1 MDTLNQF
8 VQNLVQQLQ
17 QDPHR
22 IVCSLQFKQFLIAVL
37 CELYSKSVVIYGN
50 AGDYV
55 HYIDISLVSFN
66 STLSDMGHS
75 VKCIIIDDDESAVA
89 ANVLGG
95 KYVSQQQVIV
105 VNFTSSSLSLQSRL
119 LYIDEPISRSVQL
132 YSPTGADQ
140 QSPQLQLKS
149 DCDVDVAYSHYMSLL
164 VNLHNSARDTSAVNK
179 MSKMIK
185 MVQNIKELGL
195 YFQAVLALE
204 YINTLKRSVPKIHL
218 KRSHGD
224 ENGGFQLVAIPQMVE
239 FSHQQLGNSGGSVD
253 QLMLFKTALPELKS
267 FQSIND
273 LDRRLISDKVFS
285 LLNVLQSF
293 IKDRVEM
300 KQSAVITVNE
310 NIDTSKGPPR
320 LLIAVD
326 RKATAKLLCDFFN
339 ALKFDQIKCN
349 YNGKNQDC
357 NIVISTELLLSH
369 VDLLIIF
376 DESVNMNK
384 FQNVISNQLCFFIKA
399 ENGNDHSSQTQ
410 SLLVE
415 YLLQQESERL
425 QYTRNGQL
433 LRVDPQLYSQLFSL
447 MGFADLSLEQSM
459 QIVQQ
464 HCSSLSLDN
473 YHRRQSIQPLLYNA
487 RSDLLQHQIAL
498 KLPQPSLLS
507 TREIL
512 GGLRLNNLIA
522 HRSAYH
528 QAAIQIQQLEQQ
540 AKLTIKSEK
549 KVFMDVK
556 KVKYYRKV
564 VAQSLH
570 VEVDFVQYLSLN
582 EIISGIVHGRPL
594 IHYDVPECRWFTVI
608 KIDQIL
614 GNEQDGDSINSRA
627 FGLLTFAKIDAE
639 LCDFSIYI
647 DGQVVQC
654 SVVKDC
660 SGKELT
666 QLSPTQ
672 FKKILEFDLKVF
684 TLLINSVDTQF
695 NNVNRLSTALP
706 THGKKWYYVA
716 PLSLQQIGDND
727 DQQRYSIDFE
737 MIDKVCSYKASDHP
751 LSEYVEDC
759 TQDQYIIA
767 QHTMNKYVSCG
778 KSDFTQKSKLS
789 DSLEDQSAVQTGAD
803 VNKVKKGDSVEEGE
817 IDDQDNAEQEEDLSN
832 VDDRTFEQYYMD
844 KYKIKLKRPDLNLFK
859 AHYAPGVRNLSRP
872 KRLVQRQDEHRA
884 YVYLPPELCCMV
896 QFYDDVQRLFSLVP
910 SILHK
915 IESQLIVQEFKQ
927 KFDCSLSI
935 EQLYPAF
942 IAPNANEDVNYER
955 LETLGD
961 SYLKYI
967 VTAILYVMQ
976 PQLDEGGLS
985 TLRANRVSN
994 AKLYELSVQNELPGY
1009 LIASPLN
1016 LKTWRWC
1023 GMQRAMGR
1031 DDRLLVE
1038 NQLSSKMIADF
1049 FESLVGAHCNTFNDD
1064 DGGVG
1069 SVHADAVNKY
1079 LVRIGFIQQH
1089 ELDSI
1094 ALASQKQVS
1103 QKANNGEYGALEQQ
1117 LNFEIINVS
1126 IFAEAFTHLSKN
1138 NSSVLSYQRQE
1149 FLGDA
1154 VLDWLVTKYIH
1165 DQFPTAQ
1172 SSEMSDIRQV
1182 IVNNTSF
1189 ARLGCQ
1195 LGLHKYIRHETQQLQ
1210 TDIDLFTQWLA
1221 VESNQNIH
1229 PNMMPFEAPKV
1240 LGDVFESFVG
1250 ALYLNSGCNLH
1261 AVWKIIGDWVLVPF
1275 IKRHCIE
1282 SDRSNLANPVRNFSE
1297 ECSKLGIA
1305 QDRVKIICNE
1315 SGVNQAICKIYLD
1328 NDQLC
1333 QAYSNTSAAAKR
1345 LACIQA
1351 LASIKQR
1358 YAYYDQQTNYE
1369 QD

>member
-1 MDTLNQF
+1 MDTIQQF
-8 VQNLVQQLQ
+8 VQQVVQKLQ
-17 QDPHR
+17 QDLHR
-22 IVCSLQFKQFLIAVL
+22 VLCSLQFKQFLIAVL

-55 HYIDISLVSFN
+55 HYIDTSLVSFN
-66 STLSDMGHS
+66 STPSDMIHS
-75 VKCIIIDDDESAVA
+75 VKCIVIDDDESA
-89 ANVLGG
+89 ANVPG
-95 KYVSQQQVIV
+95 KYVSQKQVIV
-105 VNFTSSSLSLQSRL
+105 VNFTSSSLSQQSRT
-119 LYIDEPISRSVQL
+119 LYIDEPITRSVQL
-132 YSPTGADQ
+132 YSPNNAHHQ
-140 QSPQLQLKS
+140 FPQFQLKS
-149 DCDVDVAYSHYMSLL
+149 GCDVDVAYSHYMSLL
-164 VNLHNSARDTSAVNK
+164 VNLHNAARDTSAVNK
-179 MSKMIK
+179 MNKMIK
-185 MVQNIKELGL
+185 MVHDMKELGL
-195 YFQAVLALE
+195 YFQAALALE
-204 YINTLKRSVPKIHL
+204 YINTLKRSVPKVHL
-218 KRSHGD
+218 KRSHVD
-224 ENGGFQLVAIPQMVE
+224 EDGVFKLVAIPQMVE

-253 QLMLFKTALPELKS
+253 QLMLFKTALPELNLL
-267 FQSIND
+267 QLIND
-273 LDRRLISDKVFS
+273 LDLRLISDKVFS
-285 LLNVLQSF
+285 LLNILQSL
-293 IKDRVEM
+293 IQDRGVTDE
-300 KQSAVITVNE
+300 SAVITVND
-310 NIDTSKGPPR
+310 NSDTSKVPPR
-320 LLIAVD
+320 VLIAVD

-339 ALKFDQIKCN
+339 GLKLDQIKCN
-349 YNGKNQDC
+349 YNGNNQDC
-357 NIVISTELLLSH
+357 NIVISTEPPLSH

-384 FQNVISNQLCFFIKA
+384 FWNVISNQQCFFIKT
-399 ENGNDHSSQTQ
+399 ESGDDHSSQIQ
-410 SLLVE
+410 SPLVE
-415 YLLQQESERL
+415 YLLQQESKRL
-425 QYTRNGQL
+425 QYSRNGL
-433 LRVDPQLYSQLFSL
+433 LIKMDPELYSQIFSL
-447 MGFADLSLEQSM
+447 MGFADFSLEQSM
-459 QIVQQ
+459 QVVQQ
-464 HCSSLSLDN
+464 HCSNLSLDN
-473 YHRRQSIQPLLYNA
+473 YHRRQSIQPLQYNA
-487 RSDLLQHQIAL
+487 RSDCLQHQIAL

-522 HRSAYH
+522 RRSAYH

-582 EIISGIVHGRPL
+582 EILSGIVHGRPL
-594 IHYDVPECRWFTVI
+594 IHYDVSECRWLTVI
-608 KIDQIL
+608 KINQNM
-614 GNEQDGDSINSRA
+614 GNEQGGNSMSCRV
-627 FGLLTFAKIDAE
+627 FGLLTLAKIDAE
-639 LCDFSIYI
+639 LCDFSVYI
-647 DGQVVQC
+647 DGQVVKC
-654 SVVKDC
+654 SVDC
-660 SGKELT
+660 TGQELT
-666 QLSPTQ
+666 QLSLTQ
-672 FKKILEFDLKVF
+672 FQQILEFDLKVF

-695 NNVNRLSTALP
+695 NGVNRLSTALP
-706 THGKKWYYVA
+706 MHGKKWYYVA
-716 PLSLQQIGDND
+716 PLSLYQYGDNSE
-727 DQQRYSIDFE
+727 QQRYSIDFDTIE
-737 MIDKVCSYKASDHP
+737 KVCSYKASDHP
-751 LSEYVEDC
+751 LSECVEYR
-759 TQDQYIIA
+759 TRDQYIIA
-767 QHTMNKYVSCG
+767 QHTMNKYISCG

-789 DSLEDQSAVQTGAD
+789 DSLENQSAVQIGAD
-803 VNKVKKGDSVEEGE
+803 VNKVKSDSVEEGE
-817 IDDQDNAEQEEDLSN
+817 IDDQDNVEQEEDLIN
-832 VDDRTFEQYYMD
+832 VNDRTFEQYYLD
-844 KYKIKLKRPDLNLFK
+844 KYKIKLKRPDLNLIQ
-859 AHYAPGVRNLSRP
+859 ALYAPGLRNLSRP
-872 KRLVQRQDEHRA
+872 KRLVQRQDERRA
-884 YVYLPPELCCMV
+884 FVYLPPELCYVV
-896 QFYDDVQRLFSLVP
+896 QFYDDVQSLFSLVP
-910 SILHK
+910 SVLHK
-915 IESQLIVQEFKQ
+915 IESQLIIQEFKK

-1023 GMQRAMGR
+1023 GMKRAMGR

-1049 FESLVGAHCNTFNDD
+1049 FESLVGAHCFSFNDD
-1064 DGGVG
+1064 DGAGN
-1069 SVHADAVNKY
+1069 ADAVNKY

-1094 ALASQKQVS
+1094 AVTAQKQVL
-1103 QKANNGEYGALEQQ
+1103 QKVISGKYSALEQQ
-1117 LNFEIINVS
+1117 LNFEMINVG

-1138 NSSVLSYQRQE
+1138 NSSVLSYQRLE

-1172 SSEMSDIRQV
+1172 SSDMSDIRQV

-1195 LGLHKYIRHETQQLQ
+1195 LGLHQYIRHETQQLQ

-1221 VESNQNIH
+1221 VQANQNIH

-1261 AVWKIIGDWVLVPF
+1261 AVWKIIGDSVLVPF

-1282 SDRSNLANPVRNFSE
+1282 SDHSKLANPVRDFNE

-1305 QDRVKIICNE
+1305 QDRVKIMCNE
-1315 SGVNQAICKIYLD
+1315 SGVNQSICKIYLD
-1328 NDQLC
+1328 DDQLC

-1351 LASIKQR
+1351 LVSIKQR
-1358 YAYYDQQTNYE
+1358 YAYYDQQTNFE

>member
-1 MDTLNQF
+1 MDTVHQF
-8 VQNLVQQLQ
+8 VQDIVQKLQ
-17 QDPHR
+17 ECPHR

-37 CELYSKSVVIYGN
+37 CELYSKYVVIYGN
-50 AGDYV
+50 AGDYI
-55 HYIDISLVSFN
+55 HYIDTSLVSFN
-66 STLSDMGHS
+66 STPSDLDHS
-75 VKCIIIDDDESAVA
+75 VKCIIIDDDESA
-89 ANVLGG
+89 ANMPGG
-95 KYVSQQQVIV
+95 KHALLQQVIV
-105 VNFTSSSLSLQSRL
+105 VNFTSSSLLQQQSRT
-119 LYIDEPISRSVQL
+119 LYIDEPMTRSVQL
-132 YSPTGADQ
+132 YCPNGSDQ
-140 QSPQLQLKS
+140 QSSQLQLKS

-185 MVQNIKELGL
+185 MVQDMKELGL

-224 ENGGFQLVAIPQMVE
+224 ENGAFQLVAIPQMAE

-253 QLMLFKTALPELKS
+253 QLMLFKTALPELNS

-285 LLNVLQSF
+285 LLSVLQSF
-293 IKDRVEM
+293 ISDRVEM
-300 KQSAVITVNE
+300 KQSAVITVND
-310 NIDTSKGPPR
+310 NSDTGKGPPR
-320 LLIAVD
+320 ALVAVD

-339 ALKFDQIKCN
+339 VLKLDQIKCN

-357 NIVISTELLLSH
+357 NIVISTEPLLSY

-384 FQNVISNQLCFFIKA
+384 FQNVICDKQCFFMKA

-410 SLLVE
+410 SPLVE

-425 QYTRNGQL
+425 QYTLNGQL
-433 LRVDPQLYSQLFSL
+433 LRVDPELYSQIFSL

-464 HCSSLSLDN
+464 HCSSLSLDS
-473 YHRRQSIQPLLYNA
+473 YHRRQSIQPLQYNA

-522 HRSAYH
+522 RRSAYH

-582 EIISGIVHGRPL
+582 EILSGIVHGRPL
-594 IHYDVPECRWFTVI
+594 IHYDVPECRWLTVI
-608 KIDQIL
+608 KIDQD
-614 GNEQDGDSINSRA
+614 QDYDQGLDNVSCRV
-627 FGLLTFAKIDAE
+627 FGLLTLAKIDAE

-647 DGQVVQC
+647 DGQVIQC

-660 SGKELT
+660 SGQELT

-672 FKKILEFDLKVF
+672 FKQILEFDLKVF

-716 PLSLQQIGDND
+716 PLFLQQNGDND

-737 MIDKVCSYKASDHP
+737 MIGKVCSYKASDHP
-751 LSEYVEDC
+751 LSECVEDC

-767 QHTMNKYVSCG
+767 QHTRNKYISCG

-789 DSLEDQSAVQTGAD
+789 DSLEDQSTVQTGVD
-803 VNKVKKGDSVEEGE
+803 VNQLKNDGVEEGE

-844 KYKIKLKRPDLNLFK
+844 KYKIKLKRPDLNLIQ
-859 AHYAPGVRNLSRP
+859 AHYAPGLRNLSRP
-872 KRLVQRQDEHRA
+872 KRLVQRQDERRSH
-884 YVYLPPELCCMV
+884 VYLPPELCCMV
-896 QFYDDVQRLFSLVP
+896 QFYDDLQRLFSLVP

-927 KFDCSLSI
+927 KFDCTLSI

-1023 GMQRAMGR
+1023 GMKRAMGR

-1049 FESLVGAHCNTFNDD
+1049 FESLVGAHCSTFNDD
-1064 DGGVG
+1064 NMGVG
-1069 SVHADAVNKY
+1069 VGNADAVNNY

-1094 ALASQKQVS
+1094 ALAAQQQVIH
-1103 QKANNGEYGALEQQ
+1103 KVNGGEYGALEQQ
-1117 LNFEIINVS
+1117 LNFEIINVN

-1138 NSSVLSYQRQE
+1138 NSSVLSYQRLE

-1210 TDIDLFTQWLA
+1210 TDIDLFTQWLV
-1221 VESNQNIH
+1221 VEANQNIH

-1261 AVWKIIGDWVLVPF
+1261 AVWKIIGSSVLVPF

-1282 SDRSNLANPVRNFSE
+1282 SDRSKLANPVRDFSE